1 MESFYCL
8 RDNSTTDSRV
18 RRQDEQNIVD
28 PPSIIELFQEH
39 PSDIPP
45 VGTVE
50 LIRTDEA
57 VTLLVW
63 PGVHVVAVTQN
74 YPGGNGQACR
84 VQHGFYR
91 RPL

>member
-8 RDNSTTDSRV
+8 RDNSTTVTEV
-18 RRQDEQNIVD
+18 RHQDEQNIVD
-28 PPSIIELFQEH
+28 PPSIIELFKEH
-39 PSDIPP
+39 PSDIPR

-50 LIRTDEA
+50 LIRTNEA

-63 PGVHVVAVTQN
+63 PGVHVIAVTQN
-74 YPGGNGQACR
+74 YPGGHGQACR
-84 VQHGFYR
+84 VQHGLYM